1 MKIKDLLYKIKDSE
15 EKVSFLE
22 KNIIIDKELK
32 EIFINRITKINNTHI
47 IDNKLILKKD
57 FTQKEVSKI
66 KNILDISPALTGGFG
81 GLLIAFIVIHFFDP
95 KGISDLFIYV
105 PPTVILF
112 LFSSFLW
119 RKSSKKIKTIQE
131 DFYNPDSLT
140 PTQYMYKHY
149 KDNIRQVTIDFINEI
164 ESINEPELEKN
175 KKYLSD
181 YIAVKAFEH
190 LEDKENTIFDE
201 IYDQI
206 KEKIFISNAPLNS
219 KKILLEE
226 SLKYKNETQLN
237 MPTIEEIKKTLVAAE
252 KKRKLLDFKEI

>member
-22 KNIIIDKELK
+22 KNIIIDNELK
-32 EIFINRITKINNTHI
+32 EIFIKRVSSENNKDIVDKKLTLIKEITPKNSTFINNLYESMI
-47 IDNKLILKKD
+47 FINGGAAGLSLSFGFLYFFDNKLFEKLIFLFMSCIILFFLTLPFFIKKLNKLKK
-57 FTQKEVSKI
+57 I
-66 KNILDISPALTGGFG
+66 
-81 GLLIAFIVIHFFDP
+81 DP
-95 KGISDLFIYV
+95 TY
-105 PPTVILF
+105 
-112 LFSSFLW
+112 
-119 RKSSKKIKTIQE
+119 
-131 DFYNPDSLT
+131 YNPLSLT
-140 PTQYMYKHY
+140 STQYMYKHY
-149 KDNIRQVTIDFINEI
+149 KENITKVTIDLINEI

-206 KEKIFISNAPLNS
+206 KEKIFISNDPLNS

-226 SLKYKNETQLN
+226 SLKYKNETPLN
-237 MPTIEEIKKTLVAAE
+237 MPTIEEIKKKLVAAE
-252 KKRKLLDFKEI
+252 NKRKLLDFKEI